1 MDVTPS
7 PPRPQP
13 RPTVVERARRW
24 LAWFGAGR
32 LVAAGASVVL
42 VAVAAWWL
50 LRAPHPST
58 ESQLPYASVPPTI
71 TTTAQLPPSSTAG
84 EAVVHV
90 AGAVVAPGVYHL
102 PASARVIDAIAAAG
116 GLRAD
121 AMSDG
126 VNLAAPV
133 RDGSRVYVP
142 VLGESPPGRRGRR
155 ARVHDAGAGRRQ
167 HGHGRPARRPA
178 GHRAG
183 DCGGDRRL
191 PGRPRLVL
199 HRRRPRPGAWHRSGE
214 ARRASAAWWSHD
226 RQNRALPST
235 RSATSRATI
244 TPSHTPTAG
253 HAHSRQKSRHVGAGE
268 RVARRAATTP
278 IASHNT
284 ALAAMARK

>member
-142 VLGESPPGRRGRR
+142 VLGVSPPVV
-155 ARVHDAGAGRRQ
+155 ADAAPGSTTPGPVDVNTATADQLDG
-167 HGHGRPARRPA
+167 
-178 GHRAG
+178 
-183 DCGGDRRL
+183 L
-191 PGRPRLVL
+191 PGIGPATAAAIVAYRDAHGSFSTVDDLGQVRGIGPAKLDALRGLVV
-199 HRRRPRPGAWHRSGE
+199 
-214 ARRASAAWWSHD
+214 
-226 RQNRALPST
+226 T
-235 RSATSRATI
+235 
-244 TPSHTPTAG
+244 
-253 HAHSRQKSRHVGAGE
+253 
-268 RVARRAATTP
+268 
-278 IASHNT
+278 
-284 ALAAMARK
+284 